1 MAQLLSAFWI
11 QANLPDNLPS
21 NIEAISDS
29 FILTLIVLRM
39 KVVLFFL
46 VHIDIRSY
54 IPLVLSLL
62 LSCFFTDNIW

>member
-46 VHIDIRSY
+46 VHIDITYKLYPTSF
-54 IPLVLSLL
+54 IFTAFVL
-62 LSCFFTDNIW
+62 FYR